1 MPQLSPINWMFLF
14 IMFWSIMLI
23 NSSIMWW
30 NTNNLYTINKTT
42 STNMSIKYKW

>member
-14 IMFWSIMLI
+14 VLFWATLLI

-30 NTNNLYTINKTT
+30 NTINLYKFNKLNQNFTT
-42 STNMSIKYKW
+42 IKYKW